1 MRSTLEEKN
10 LLLGS
15 KLFPLRI
22 DSLKRETKVKI
33 GRVAFPESVLIYFKI
48 AIFGEGIL

>member
-1 MRSTLEEKN
+1 MRSTLEGKN

-15 KLFPLRI
+15 KFFPLRI

-33 GRVAFPESVLIYFKI
+33 GRVAFPDNVLIYYTI
-48 AIFGEGIL
+48 PVFGEGIL